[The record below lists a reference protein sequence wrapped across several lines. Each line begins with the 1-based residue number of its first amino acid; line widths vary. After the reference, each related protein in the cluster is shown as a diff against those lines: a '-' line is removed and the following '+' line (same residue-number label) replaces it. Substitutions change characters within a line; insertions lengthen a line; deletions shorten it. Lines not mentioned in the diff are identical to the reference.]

1 MTLGDSRVG
10 IDINPSGSKTIAEIK
25 RRAADL
31 MGAVDA
37 IDLPGEAP
45 GEIAR
50 LKALA
55 MTEIES
61 AVMWAVMAAARSE
74 AASRLPGVAARI
86 ATTLRSFCEAVG
98 WPRLRR
104 LSDAIARVR
113 ESERRAAA
121 APKPAP
127 APGPALTAD
136 PQGEIHLA
144 VTWQREI
151 DDSGGKYP
159 PAESGGGW
167 LYGTS
172 DDPRLAI
179 TLAWTEAKFDRSTR
193 ENYETLHFVTAIGEV
208 EGKTLFV
215 SGRCVGRVTYS
226 NIPCDAQLYH
236 EVHGA
241 LKEDHGGGFFTS
253 QTTQVIVAFRR
264 GDEHMQQSPQGD
276 LFSAPPEPLAERY
289 ELDEAWQTTAFSIAY
304 GGEAAADRVGED
316 TEAEHSAALA
326 WDEDSLMT
334 SCPRRCCLEEA
345 PLAAPLH
352 LLRGMPAA
360 INGRS
365 VDFLAFRRLVNQ
377 WAREQ
382 GTVFGS
388 WMRRAVRPSLPAGP
402 RTSSS
407 RARRCSE
414 CPSSAWS
421 RCATASRTCPSATAT
436 TPPSSAP
443 RTSSWSRRVP
453 YASCAVGV
461 TSTAPTSRPTSMCPP
476 TSTTPRPHRHRL
488 PRPANYAT
496 SASPE
501 RAHLAVPARL
511 DLTPPNPPPRRLPP
525 RPHPASP
532 GHTLAT
538 APCPPA
544 NPHQAPR
551 VASRHAS
558 ATTRESRPCR

>member
-31 MGAVDA
+31 IGAVDA

-113 ESERRAAA
+113 ESERRATA

-127 APGPALTAD
+127 APGPALAAD

-167 LYGTS
+167 LCGTS

-193 ENYETLHFVTAIGEV
+193 EKYEILHFAAAIGKV

-215 SGRCVGRVTYS
+215 NGRCISPVTYS
-226 NIPCDAQLYH
+226 NIPCDGPRYLD
-236 EVHGA
+236 VRGA
-241 LKEDHGGGFFTS
+241 LKKDHGGDFFTI
-253 QTTQVIVAFRR
+253 QKPQVSVAFGR
-264 GDEHMQQSPQGD
+264 GDEHMPQSPQGD
-276 LFSAPPEPLAERY
+276 LFSTPPGPLAERN
-289 ELDEAWQTTAFSIAY
+289 ELDEARLKTDFSIAS
-304 GGEAAADRVGED
+304 GGAAAADRVGED

-345 PLAAPLH
+345 LLAAPLH
-352 LLRGMPAA
+352 LLRGMPLA
-360 INGRS
+360 IKGRS
-365 VDFLAFRRLVNQ
+365 VDFPTFRRLVSQ
-377 WAREQ
+377 WAREH
-382 GTVFGS
+382 GVVFGS
-388 WMRRAVRPSLPAGP
+388 WTRRAPRRASELAGGSVYFVVKGETLFRMPFDGLEPVRDGFPDA
-402 RTSSS
+402 
-407 RARRCSE
+407 
-414 CPSSAWS
+414 
-421 RCATASRTCPSATAT
+421 
-436 TPPSSAP
+436 
-443 RTSSWSRRVP
+443 
-453 YASCAVGV
+453 
-461 TSTAPTSRPTSMCPP
+461 
-476 TSTTPRPHRHRL
+476 
-488 PRPANYAT
+488 
-496 SASPE
+496 
-501 RAHLAVPARL
+501 PARFL
-511 DLTPPNPPPRRLPP
+511 D
-525 RPHPASP
+525 
-532 GHTLAT
+532 HTAII
-538 APCPPA
+538 C
-544 NPHQAPR
+544 APR
-551 VASRHAS
+551 VVMVEAYKVRRLCGWRYLDDAD
-558 ATTRESRPCR
+558 APPDLGPALDAALPPPAMARELRELGLA

>member
-31 MGAVDA
+31 IGAVDA

-104 LSDAIARVR
+104 SSDAIARVR

-193 ENYETLHFVTAIGEV
+193 EKYEVLHFAAAIGKV

-215 SGRCVGRVTYS
+215 NGRCISPVTYS
-226 NIPCDAQLYH
+226 NIPCDGPRYLDVRGALKKD
-236 EVHGA
+236 HGA

-264 GDEHMQQSPQGD
+264 GDEHMQQ
-276 LFSAPPEPLAERY
+276 
-289 ELDEAWQTTAFSIAY
+289 
-304 GGEAAADRVGED
+304 
-316 TEAEHSAALA
+316 
-326 WDEDSLMT
+326 
-334 SCPRRCCLEEA
+334 
-345 PLAAPLH
+345 
-352 LLRGMPAA
+352 
-360 INGRS
+360 
-365 VDFLAFRRLVNQ
+365 
-377 WAREQ
+377 
-382 GTVFGS
+382 
-388 WMRRAVRPSLPAGP
+388 
-402 RTSSS
+402 
-407 RARRCSE
+407 
-414 CPSSAWS
+414 
-421 RCATASRTCPSATAT
+421 
-436 TPPSSAP
+436 
-443 RTSSWSRRVP
+443 
-453 YASCAVGV
+453 
-461 TSTAPTSRPTSMCPP
+461 
-476 TSTTPRPHRHRL
+476 RL
-488 PRPANYAT
+488 PRAT
-496 SASPE
+496 CS
-501 RAHLAVPARL
+501 VP
-511 DLTPPNPPPRRLPP
+511 LP
-525 RPHPASP
+525 
-532 GHTLAT
+532 
-538 APCPPA
+538 
-544 NPHQAPR
+544 
-551 VASRHAS
+551 SRWPS
-558 ATTRESRPCR
+558 GTS

>member
-31 MGAVDA
+31 IGAVDA

-193 ENYETLHFVTAIGEV
+193 EKYEVLHFAAAIGE
-208 EGKTLFV
+208 
-215 SGRCVGRVTYS
+215 
-226 NIPCDAQLYH
+226 
-236 EVHGA
+236 
-241 LKEDHGGGFFTS
+241 GGG
-253 QTTQVIVAFRR
+253 QDALREAA
-264 GDEHMQQSPQGD
+264 GA
-276 LFSAPPEPLAERY
+276 SAP
-289 ELDEAWQTTAFSIAY
+289 
-304 GGEAAADRVGED
+304 
-316 TEAEHSAALA
+316 
-326 WDEDSLMT
+326 
-334 SCPRRCCLEEA
+334 
-345 PLAAPLH
+345 
-352 LLRGMPAA
+352 
-360 INGRS
+360 
-365 VDFLAFRRLVNQ
+365 
-377 WAREQ
+377 
-382 GTVFGS
+382 
-388 WMRRAVRPSLPAGP
+388 
-402 RTSSS
+402 
-407 RARRCSE
+407 
-414 CPSSAWS
+414 
-421 RCATASRTCPSATAT
+421 
-436 TPPSSAP
+436 
-443 RTSSWSRRVP
+443 
-453 YASCAVGV
+453 
-461 TSTAPTSRPTSMCPP
+461 
-476 TSTTPRPHRHRL
+476 
-488 PRPANYAT
+488 
-496 SASPE
+496 
-501 RAHLAVPARL
+501 
-511 DLTPPNPPPRRLPP
+511 
-525 RPHPASP
+525 
-532 GHTLAT
+532 
-538 APCPPA
+538 
-544 NPHQAPR
+544 
-551 VASRHAS
+551 
-558 ATTRESRPCR
+558 

>member
-10 IDINPSGSKTIAEIK
+10 IDFNPSGSKTIADLK
-25 RRAADL
+25 RRAADFID
-31 MGAVDA
+31 AVDA
-37 IDLPGEAP
+37 IELLGEAP

-61 AVMWAVMAAARSE
+61 AAMWAVKAAARSG

-86 ATTLRSFCEAVG
+86 AITLRSFCEAVG

-127 APGPALTAD
+127 APGPALAAD

-159 PAESGGGW
+159 PAESAGGW

-193 ENYETLHFVTAIGEV
+193 GNYETLHFVTAIGEV

-377 WAREQ
+377 WAQEQ

-388 WMRRAVRPSLPAGP
+388 WMRRAVRPSLPAG
-402 RTSSS
+402 RSTSWS
-407 RARRCSE
+407 RVRRCSE
-414 CPSSAWS
+414 CPSTAWS
-421 RCATASRTCPSATAT
+421 RCETASRTRPPASSI
-436 TPPSSAP
+436 TPPSSA
-443 RTSSWSRRVP
+443 RRASSWSRHTRF
-453 YASCAVGV
+453 AACAVGA
-461 TSTAPTSRPTSMCPP
+461 TSTTRTPRPTSTRPTWGPRSTPP
-476 TSTTPRPHRHRL
+476 RHRL
-488 PRPANYAT
+488 RWPANSA
-496 SASPE
+496 SLASPE
-501 RAHLAVPARL
+501 R
-511 DLTPPNPPPRRLPP
+511 PPD
-525 RPHPASP
+525 
-532 GHTLAT
+532 
-538 APCPPA
+538 
-544 NPHQAPR
+544 
-551 VASRHAS
+551 
-558 ATTRESRPCR
+558 

>member
-31 MGAVDA
+31 IGAVDA
-37 IDLPGEAP
+37 IELPGEAP

-86 ATTLRSFCEAVG
+86 VTTLRSFCEAVG

-127 APGPALTAD
+127 APGPALAAD

-193 ENYETLHFVTAIGEV
+193 EKYEVLHFAAAIGKV

-215 SGRCVGRVTYS
+215 NGRCISPVTYS
-226 NIPCDAQLYH
+226 NIPCDGPRYLD
-236 EVHGA
+236 VRGA
-241 LKEDHGGGFFTS
+241 LKKDHGGGFFTI
-253 QTTQVIVAFRR
+253 QKPQVSVAFGR
-264 GDEHMQQSPQGD
+264 GDEHMPQSPQGD
-276 LFSAPPEPLAERY
+276 LFSTPPGPLAERN
-289 ELDEAWQTTAFSIAY
+289 ELDEARLETDFSIAY
-304 GGEAAADRVGED
+304 GGAAPADRAGED
-316 TEAEHSAALA
+316 TEAEHGTALA
-326 WDEDSLMT
+326 WDEDSVMT
-334 SCPRRCCLEEA
+334 SCPRGCCLEEA

-388 WMRRAVRPSLPAGP
+388 WMRRAVRAELAGGSAYFIVKGSTLFRMPFRGLEPVRDGFPDVPECYRDHTAIVCAPHIVMVEARTIRFLRGWRYLDGADVPPDLDVPADLNDP
-402 RTSSS
+402 E
-407 RARRCSE
+407 A
-414 CPSSAWS
+414 A
-421 RCATASRTCPSATAT
+421 
-436 TPPSSAP
+436 PP
-443 RTSSWSRRVP
+443 
-453 YASCAVGV
+453 
-461 TSTAPTSRPTSMCPP
+461 PP
-476 TSTTPRPHRHRL
+476 TTARELRNL
-488 PRPANYAT
+488 G
-496 SASPE
+496 
-501 RAHLAVPARL
+501 LA
-511 DLTPPNPPPRRLPP
+511 
-525 RPHPASP
+525 
-532 GHTLAT
+532 
-538 APCPPA
+538 
-544 NPHQAPR
+544 
-551 VASRHAS
+551 
-558 ATTRESRPCR
+558 

>member
-25 RRAADL
+25 SRTADL
-31 MGAVDA
+31 IGAVDA

-61 AVMWAVMAAARSE
+61 AVMWAGMAAARSE

-127 APGPALTAD
+127 APGPALTAN

-276 LFSAPPEPLAERY
+276 LFSAPPEPPAERN
-289 ELDEAWQTTAFSIAY
+289 ELDE
-304 GGEAAADRVGED
+304 GLCCKLGEGAMRDQGLPVHLMFLRWPDGPVAMPWPRSGRTVRDR
-316 TEAEHSAALA
+316 
-326 WDEDSLMT
+326 
-334 SCPRRCCLEEA
+334 R
-345 PLAAPLH
+345 
-352 LLRGMPAA
+352 
-360 INGRS
+360 
-365 VDFLAFRRLVNQ
+365 
-377 WAREQ
+377 
-382 GTVFGS
+382 
-388 WMRRAVRPSLPAGP
+388 
-402 RTSSS
+402 
-407 RARRCSE
+407 RARRSG
-414 CPSSAWS
+414 
-421 RCATASRTCPSATAT
+421 
-436 TPPSSAP
+436 P
-443 RTSSWSRRVP
+443 RRQCRP
-453 YASCAVGV
+453 GGR
-461 TSTAPTSRPTSMCPP
+461 TSRPGPCAARA
-476 TSTTPRPHRHRL
+476 STR
-488 PRPANYAT
+488 
-496 SASPE
+496 SP
-501 RAHLAVPARL
+501 
-511 DLTPPNPPPRRLPP
+511 
-525 RPHPASP
+525 
-532 GHTLAT
+532 
-538 APCPPA
+538 
-544 NPHQAPR
+544 
-551 VASRHAS
+551 
-558 ATTRESRPCR
+558 